1 MTLIRKEDSAVKGGK
16 PRRPYTGKV
25 KKPALLLSLAIL
37 ALAGLRAEAAVVY
50 LKDGSRLSGTVVGAT
65 ARDIQLY
72 TPDGTLRISTD
83 RIASI
88 DYQGAA
94 APSGATG
101 PAAPQQPQAPV
112 YQPERATRSRFA
124 RGEREEPGPNY
135 IGLDLGIAAPL
146 SDLDFH
152 PLGGGSASNG
162 DVGAGLG
169 LQYLRYVKPQWA
181 FGADFQWLDRSETD
195 SFGLLN
201 NAHAHVSGD
210 SVVFMGIVKYDM
222 LTHGDARPYVIAGA
236 GIHSTNETIDAQPNP
251 GFVWS
256 DTGTDEHR
264 RLVDDSNSGPAGTIR
279 LGVDFYVVEPSII
292 SFEAGWTALG
302 GATYHATG
310 AGKDIGLDGVSGP
323 IHILTILFK
332 WGWRF

>member
-1 MTLIRKEDSAVKGGK
+1 MKVIRNEDSAVKGAK
-16 PRRPYTGKV
+16 RRRPYTGKV
-25 KKPALLLSLAIL
+25 KKPALLLSLTLL
-37 ALAGLRAEAAVVY
+37 AAAGLRAEAAVVY

-88 DYQGAA
+88 DYQGASAPAGA
-94 APSGATG
+94 AG
-101 PAAPQQPQAPV
+101 PAAPQPPAPV
-112 YQPERATRSRFA
+112 YQPERAARSRFA
-124 RGEREEPGPNY
+124 RGERETPGPNAVS
-135 IGLDLGIAAPL
+135 LDMGIAAPL
-146 SDLDFH
+146 SDIDFH

-169 LQYLRYVKPQWA
+169 LQYLRYVDAHWA

-195 SFGLLN
+195 SFGLLS

-210 SVVFMGIVKYDM
+210 SVVFLGLFKYDI
-222 LTHGDARPYVIAGA
+222 LTQGDARPYVAAGA
-236 GIHSTNETIDAQPNP
+236 GFHSTNETIDARPDQ

-256 DTGTDEHR
+256 DTLTDEHR
-264 RLVDDSNSGPAGTIR
+264 RLVDDTQTGPAGTVR
-279 LGVDFYVVEPSII
+279 LGVDFYVIEPSVL

-310 AGKDIGLDGVSGP
+310 QGKNIGVDGVSGP
-323 IHILTILFK
+323 VHILTILFK